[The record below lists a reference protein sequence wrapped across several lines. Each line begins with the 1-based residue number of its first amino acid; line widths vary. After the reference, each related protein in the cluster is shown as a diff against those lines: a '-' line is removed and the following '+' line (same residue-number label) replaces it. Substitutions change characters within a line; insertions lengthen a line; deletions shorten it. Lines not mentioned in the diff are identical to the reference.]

1 VAVGFKDKKLLAFG
15 VLNLVQGLLVG
26 AIPVLV
32 SSRAQQV
39 DWALGVAAILMLVAG
54 PALVFGGRWGRR
66 FAAVACLLHWVIGLA
81 AAALIASS
89 ASYLYG
95 IYGHHGHSAG
105 ALAFAVAAMVL
116 VLFWLIPGHEL
127 AFLRRR
133 ATEAGGGR

>member
-1 VAVGFKDKKLLAFG
+1 MSLRDKKLLAFG
-15 VLNLVQGLLVG
+15 ALNIVQGLLVG

-39 DWALGVAAILMLVAG
+39 DFALGVAAILMLVAG

-66 FAAVACLLHWVIGLA
+66 FAAVVCLLHWVIGLA

-95 IYGHHGHSAG
+95 IYGHHGQSVG
-105 ALAFAVAAMVL
+105 ALAFVVAAMVL

-133 ATEAGGGR
+133 TEAGEGRR